1 MVRKL
6 PKATKSQL
14 KVAIND
20 LLLEKKN
27 EYSAKT
33 VLIAIQI
40 CEIRQISYQS
50 AVKCIKSVIEWLIDE
65 ESDK

>member
-1 MVRKL
+1 MVKKL

-14 KVAIND
+14 KAAIND

-27 EYSAKT
+27 EYNAKT
-33 VLIAIQI
+33 VLMITQI

-50 AVKCIKSVIEWLIDE
+50 AVKCTKSVIE
-65 ESDK
+65 